1 MQPKVWLAASG
12 QVQRAQNLNSRLE
25 VHVPLR
31 QWQVEGAEWR
41 RCAACTVWQTWLFP

>member
-1 MQPKVWLAASG
+1 MQPGARLAASG

-41 RCAACTVWQTWLFP
+41 RRAARTVRQTWLFP